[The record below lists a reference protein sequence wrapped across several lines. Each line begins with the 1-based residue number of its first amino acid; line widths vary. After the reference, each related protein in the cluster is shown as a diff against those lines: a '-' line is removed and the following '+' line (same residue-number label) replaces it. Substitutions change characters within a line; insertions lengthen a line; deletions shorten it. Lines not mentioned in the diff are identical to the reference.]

1 MIIPGLTIFR
11 KRGSLPVY
19 LIAAFGV
26 LSVTEHPTAA
36 QMPVT
41 KVVVVEARSTE
52 APSTITVVGTVEPIR
67 RSRISSEIA
76 GRVEDM
82 PGREGDRTEKGG
94 IICQLSDTIFRL
106 RFEEEQAELQTLTA
120 RHQELL
126 AGTRK
131 EELARL
137 KALLDEASAR
147 FDRWKFEMDRVEELY
162 ADRESNDKEF
172 FDTKAEYLAADRRR
186 IAAQAAYDLG
196 VEGPR
201 KETILQAASA
211 LKKQQAIARR
221 AEDELQKT
229 TIRAPFSGY
238 IVGRYVETGEWLA
251 VGDSVVEIVDL
262 SSILVRVHVPES
274 ALAFLKV
281 DEPVRTRIDA
291 LDRSF
296 DGRIKHIMRQ
306 ADPNARTFPVDIE
319 VDNAVGEIAAGMFAR
334 ATVPAAKKMSVVAV
348 PKDAIVER
356 DGVVYLARLTRDH
369 KGGTAGVLTPVTLG
383 ADMGEWVAITSGNV
397 KSGAKVLTRG
407 TERMLPFPTSVDVV
421 DELGNPVETPT
432 SKVQSHPETG
442 T

>member
-19 LIAAFGV
+19 VMTAFGV
-26 LSVTEHPTAA
+26 LSVVQHRTAA

-41 KVVVVEARSTE
+41 KVVVGEARTTE
-52 APSTITVVGTVEPIR
+52 AASTISVVGTVEPIR

-82 PGREGDRTEKGG
+82 PGREGDRMEKGD
-94 IICQLSDTIFRL
+94 IVCQLSDSIFRL
-106 RFEEEQAELQTLTA
+106 RFDEEQAELQTLTA

-126 AGTRK
+126 SGTRK

-137 KALLDEASAR
+137 KALLDESSAL
-147 FDRWKFEMDRVEELY
+147 FDRWKFEMDRVKELY
-162 ADRESNDKEF
+162 AGRESNDKEF
-172 FDTKAEYLAADRRR
+172 FDTKAEFLAADRRR

-211 LKKQQAIARR
+211 LQKQQAIARR
-221 AEDELQKT
+221 AEDELLKT

-238 IVGRYVETGEWLA
+238 IVERYIETGEWLD

-291 LDRSF
+291 LDQSL
-296 DGRIKHIMRQ
+296 DGRIKHILRQ

-319 VDNAVGEIAAGMFAR
+319 VENADGKIAAGMFAR
-334 ATVPAAKKMSVVAV
+334 ATVPAAKKTSVVAV
-348 PKDAIVER
+348 PKDAVVER
-356 DGVVYLARLTRDH
+356 DGIVYVALLTRDDR
-369 KGGTAGVLTPVTLG
+369 GGIAGVLSPVTLG
-383 ADMGEWVAITSGNV
+383 ADLGEWVAISSGNV
-397 KSGAKVLTRG
+397 KSGAQVLTRG
-407 TERMLPFPTSVDVV
+407 TERILPFPTPVVVV
-421 DELGNPVETPT
+421 DELGNPVETP
-432 SKVQSHPETG
+432 SAEDQSRAETG

>member
-1 MIIPGLTIFR
+1 
-11 KRGSLPVY
+11 
-19 LIAAFGV
+19 
-26 LSVTEHPTAA
+26 
-36 QMPVT
+36 
-41 KVVVVEARSTE
+41 
-52 APSTITVVGTVEPIR
+52 VEPIR

-82 PGREGDRTEKGG
+82 PGREGDRMEKGD
-94 IICQLSDTIFRL
+94 IVCQLSDSIFRL
-106 RFEEEQAELQTLTA
+106 RFDEEQAELQTLTA

-126 AGTRK
+126 SGTRK

-137 KALLDEASAR
+137 KALLDESTAL
-147 FDRWKFEMDRVEELY
+147 FDRWKFEMDRVKELY
-162 ADRESNDKEF
+162 AGRESNDKEF
-172 FDTKAEYLAADRRR
+172 FDTKAEFLAADRRR

-211 LKKQQAIARR
+211 LQKQQAIARR
-221 AEDELQKT
+221 AEDELRKT

-238 IVGRYVETGEWLA
+238 IVERYIETGEWLD

-291 LDRSF
+291 LDQSL
-296 DGRIKHIMRQ
+296 DGRIKHILRQ

-319 VDNAVGEIAAGMFAR
+319 VENADGKIAAGMFAR
-334 ATVPAAKKMSVVAV
+334 ATVPAAKKTSVVAV
-348 PKDAIVER
+348 PKDAVVER
-356 DGVVYLARLTRDH
+356 DGIVYVALLTRDDR
-369 KGGTAGVLTPVTLG
+369 GGIAGVLSPVTLG
-383 ADMGEWVAITSGNV
+383 ADLGEWVAISSGNV
-397 KSGAKVLTRG
+397 KSGAQVLTRG
-407 TERMLPFPTSVDVV
+407 TERILPFPTPVVVV

-432 SKVQSHPETG
+432 AEDQSPAETG